1 VKKFYSENNHLDH
14 KMNVKK
20 TFLINQAQISKN
32 PIGIEVSHAKDIY
45 IYDTKGHKYIDL
57 IAGVSAC
64 TLGHSNKKII
74 KAINQQLNKHT
85 HVMVYG
91 EYIQKPQLKLAD
103 ALAKNLPEKL
113 NCSYFV
119 NSGTEAIEGAIKL
132 AKRITKKYKI
142 VYCKDSY
149 HGSTHG
155 SLSYMGSED
164 FKTMY
169 RPLLSGGI
177 QIEYN
182 NMSDLNKITEDVAAV
197 IIEPIQGGKGF
208 IAAEKKW
215 LKEIKKICTKNKN
228 ILIFDEIQTC
238 FGRTGKLFGFENYN
252 VTPDILCLA
261 KGMGG
266 GMPIGCFISSHKNMS
281 KLSEDPPL
289 GHITTFGGH
298 PIGCV
303 AALTTLN
310 ELKRSGIIKNVLNKE
325 KIFRDNLKHKEI
337 VKINGKGLMLAVKF
351 RTKEFCEKVIKECH
365 RNKILTFYFL
375 KEKKSMRISPPLNIK
390 KNDIVKSCKIII
402 KAIENCIK

>member
-1 VKKFYSENNHLDH
+1 
-14 KMNVKK
+14 MNVKK

-45 IYDTKGHKYIDL
+45 IYDTKGQKYIDL

-74 KAINQQLNKHT
+74 KAVSTQLNKHT

-91 EYIQKPQLKLAD
+91 EYIQKPQVRLAKKLAE
-103 ALAKNLPEKL
+103 NLPKKL

-155 SLSYMGSED
+155 SLSFMGSEN

-169 RPLLSGGI
+169 RPLLPGGI
-177 QIEYN
+177 QIEFN
-182 NMSDLNKITEDVAAV
+182 NMSNLKKITEDVAAV

-208 IAAEKKW
+208 IPAQKKW
-215 LKEIKKICTKNKN
+215 LREIKKICTKNKI

-252 VTPDILCLA
+252 IIPDILCLA

-266 GMPIGCFISSHKNMS
+266 GMPIGCFISSNKNMS
-281 KLSEDPPL
+281 KLSENPPL

-298 PIGCV
+298 PISCI

-310 ELKRSGIIKNVLNKE
+310 ELIKSDLIKNVLIKE
-325 KIFRDNLKHKEI
+325 KIFRENLIHDQISE
-337 VKINGKGLMLAVKF
+337 INGRGLMLAIKF
-351 RTKEFCEKVIKECH
+351 KTKDFCEKVIKECH
-365 RNKILTFYFL
+365 KKGILTFYFL
-375 KEKKSMRISPPLNIK
+375 NEKKSMRISPPINIK
-390 KNDIVKSCKIII
+390 KRDIIKSCKLIM
-402 KAIENCIK
+402 KAIENCSNNI